1 MNTNQTKPTLETLLQ
16 SKKHDLP
23 GEDFWI
29 DLQKQVQGKALASL
43 SEPSMTSRFLKYSYL
58 SLPVLAVAIFCAISF
73 APDTAKTPEVST
85 LKDKPPALAK
95 STILPSEKDFDIIQ
109 NLLAFDYDH
118 TEVATFAH
126 LSIYDKSSFAE
137 KTLEPASEKTFEVE
151 YSSNFGHIQDDLL
164 AQYTF

>member
-43 SEPSMTSRFLKYSYL
+43 SEPSMTSLFLKYS
-58 SLPVLAVAIFCAISF
+58 SLTLTALAVAIFCAISF
-73 APDTAKTPEVST
+73 YPDTAKTHEVST
-85 LKDKPPALAK
+85 LKYKPLALAK
-95 STILPSEKDFDIIQ
+95 STILPSEKDFNIIQ
-109 NLLAFDYDH
+109 NLLAFDYDL

-126 LSIYDKSSFAE
+126 HSTYDKSSFAE

-151 YSSNFGHIQDDLL
+151 YSSNFGHSQDDLL

>member
-58 SLPVLAVAIFCAISF
+58 TLPPLALAIFCAISF
-73 APDTAKTPEVST
+73 FPDSTKTPEVST
-85 LKDKPPALAK
+85 LKGKPLVLAK
-95 STILPSEKDFDIIQ
+95 STILPSEEDFNIIQ
-109 NLLAFDYDH
+109 NLLAFDYDY
-118 TEVATFAH
+118 TQVATFAH
-126 LSIYDKSSFAE
+126 LSTYDKSSFAE

-151 YSSNFGHIQDDLL
+151 YSSNFGHSQDDLL

>member
-58 SLPVLAVAIFCAISF
+58 TLPVLAVAIFCAVSF
-73 APDTAKTPEVST
+73 YPDTTKTPELST
-85 LKDKPPALAK
+85 QKVKPHILAK
-95 STILPSEKDFDIIQ
+95 SPALSSEEDFHIIQ
-109 NLLAFDYDH
+109 NLLAFDYDF

-126 LSIYDKSSFAE
+126 LSTYDKSSFAE
-137 KTLEPASEKTFEVE
+137 KTLEPASEKTFDVE
-151 YSSNFGHIQDDLL
+151 YSSNFGHSQDDLL

>member
-43 SEPSMTSRFLKYSYL
+43 SEPSMTSLFLKYSYL
-58 SLPVLAVAIFCAISF
+58 TLPALAVAIFCAISF
-73 APDTAKTPEVST
+73 YPDTAKTHEVST
-85 LKDKPPALAK
+85 LKYKPLALAK
-95 STILPSEKDFDIIQ
+95 STILPSEKDFNIIQ
-109 NLLAFDYDH
+109 NLLAFDYDL

-126 LSIYDKSSFAE
+126 HSTYDKSSFAE

-151 YSSNFGHIQDDLL
+151 YSSNFGHSQDDLL